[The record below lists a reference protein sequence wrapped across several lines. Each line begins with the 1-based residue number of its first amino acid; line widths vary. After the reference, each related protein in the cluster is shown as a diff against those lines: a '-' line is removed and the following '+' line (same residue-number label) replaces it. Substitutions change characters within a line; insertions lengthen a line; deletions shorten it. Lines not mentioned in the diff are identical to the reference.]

1 MRCFHLWCWT
11 NNPKDAVY
19 CFHCGRNIARRRRL
33 VISIIVVIIVML
45 MAVIIYSRR
54 IKPSKDN
61 PPEISNVSV
70 ASDDTVVA
78 NNEIDETETAIV
90 TFYISD
96 PDGDPVTP
104 SVTWLNTGKSVTVTH
119 ITDTKGNVIATVK
132 WRTGFG
138 DAGAH
143 KLQLKATSTG
153 ASRLELSDTEI
164 VYFTVNKLPN
174 RLPKV
179 SNVAIFPNTPK
190 DADNLTVG
198 YTFSDEDK
206 DGEYGTKIQWYKNGV
221 EQTGLR
227 NAHTVSSRLTT
238 PGEKWTV
245 TVNPSDDGGK
255 TFGYPKGAEP
265 SATVTIIYTTPDRN
279 KPKPPVSPLDTR
291 DIKPTIE
298 KPTVTKAQPT
308 IEYGNIVIT
317 SQPTGA
323 KVYIDD
329 TYKGFTDCT
338 IKVPTGKH
346 VVSLKMSGYLPWS
359 VIVYVSSGKTV
370 ELTPELIQEP

>member
-19 CFHCGRNIARRRRL
+19 CFHCGRNIAQSRRL
-33 VISIIVVIIVML
+33 ITSIIVVIIVML

-54 IKPSKDN
+54 ISPSKDN
-61 PPEISNVSV
+61 PPEISKVSV

-78 NNEIDETETAIV
+78 NNEIDETETTIV

-104 SVTWLNTGKSVTVTH
+104 SATLLNTGKLVTVTH
-119 ITDTKGNVIATVK
+119 ITDNKGNVMATVK
-132 WRTGFG
+132 WLTGFG
-138 DAGAH
+138 DAGAY

-153 ASRLELSDTEI
+153 ASGIELSDTEI
-164 VYFTVNKLPN
+164 IDFTVNKFN

-179 SNVAIFPNTPK
+179 NNVAISPNTPK
-190 DADNLTVG
+190 DADNLTVD

-206 DGEYGTKIQWYKNGV
+206 DGENGTKIQWYKNGA

-227 NAHTVSSRLTT
+227 NSRTVSSGLTT

-255 TFGYPKGAEP
+255 TFGYKRESEP

-291 DIKPTIE
+291 DTKPTIK
-298 KPTVTKAQPT
+298 KPTVTTAQPT

-359 VIVYVSSGKTV
+359 VIVNVSSGKTV